1 MYYNQVVRTYGTY
14 VLLASMFPSH
24 NYDYKQ
30 STPVTLVIMYSRNES
45 HVPMDHPFIM
55 SAKGLGGS
63 RKWPVLLTF
72 STVFMLTLWVG
83 GSEKVQ
89 NYADVIYGWFPCPI
103 VIFLRDFSDE

>member
-1 MYYNQVVRTYGTY
+1 M
-14 VLLASMFPSH
+14 
-24 NYDYKQ
+24 
-30 STPVTLVIMYSRNES
+30 
-45 HVPMDHPFIM
+45 
-55 SAKGLGGS
+55 GGS

-83 GSEKVQ
+83 WSEKVQ